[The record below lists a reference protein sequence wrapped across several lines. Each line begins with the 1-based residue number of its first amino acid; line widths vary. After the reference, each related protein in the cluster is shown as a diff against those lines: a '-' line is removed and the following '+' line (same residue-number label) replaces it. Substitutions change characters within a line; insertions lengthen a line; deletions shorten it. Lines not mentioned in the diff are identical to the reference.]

1 LGILLLPGER
11 PVPPGLWHEAGS
23 YFYGEFMSILKLR
36 WMLPALAAA
45 GLAVAMPG
53 SAQAQGGVN
62 LVPWAGAYIPTKN
75 SFSDLDNAAFDRDIS
90 VIGGARLTF
99 WGTGILGFEATGGY
113 SPAKVAGETINERN
127 TNLFAAS
134 GRLLL
139 ALSPITNPVG
149 FYIGAGPALLTRGR
163 NVLNEDRSSTD
174 FGGTAGVGFRFALG
188 ESGRSAIRLD
198 VEDYF
203 YDGDFGGGNE
213 FQNDIVASLGLSIAL
228 GGRADPTQP

>member
-1 LGILLLPGER
+1 LLPGER
-11 PVPPGLWHEAGS
+11 PVPPGPWHEAGS
-23 YFYGEFMSILKLR
+23 YFSGEFMSILKLR
-36 WMLPALAAA
+36 GMLPALLAAA
-45 GLAVAMPG
+45 SLAVAMPG
-53 SAQAQGGVN
+53 SAQAQGGVS
-62 LVPWAGAYIPTKN
+62 LVPWAGAYIPTRN
-75 SFSDLDNAAFDRDIS
+75 SVSDLDNAVFDRDIS

-113 SPAKVAGETINERN
+113 SPARVAGETINERN

-139 ALSPITNPVG
+139 ALSPVTNPVG

-163 NVLNEDRSSTD
+163 NVLNEDRSNTD
-174 FGGTAGVGFRFALG
+174 FGGTAGIGFRFALG
-188 ESGRSAIRLD
+188 ETGRSAIRLD
-198 VEDYF
+198 IEDYF

-228 GGRADPTQP
+228 GGRADPNEP

>member
-1 LGILLLPGER
+1 
-11 PVPPGLWHEAGS
+11 
-23 YFYGEFMSILKLR
+23 MSNLKLR
-36 WMLPALAAA
+36 WMLPAALAVA

-53 SAQAQGGVN
+53 TAQAQGGVN
-62 LVPWAGAYIPTKN
+62 LVPWAGVYIPTKN

-113 SPAKVAGETINERN
+113 SPARVAGETINARN

-139 ALSPITNPVG
+139 ALSPVTNPVG
-149 FYIGAGPALLTRGR
+149 FYIGAGPALLTRGK
-163 NVLNEDRSSTD
+163 NVLYEDRSNTD
-174 FGGTAGVGFRFALG
+174 FGGTAGIGLRFGLG

-198 VEDYF
+198 IEDYF

-213 FQNDIVASLGLSIAL
+213 FQNDVVASLGLSIAL
-228 GGRADPTQP
+228 GGRADASQP

>member
-1 LGILLLPGER
+1 
-11 PVPPGLWHEAGS
+11 
-23 YFYGEFMSILKLR
+23 MSILKLR
-36 WMLPALAAA
+36 GMLPALVAAA
-45 GLAVAMPG
+45 GLAVAVPG
-53 SAQAQGGVN
+53 TAQAQGGVN
-62 LVPWAGAYIPTKN
+62 LVPWAGAYIPTRN
-75 SFSDLDNAAFDRDIS
+75 SFEDLDNAVFDRDIS

-113 SPAKVAGETINERN
+113 SPARVGGETINERN

-139 ALSPITNPVG
+139 ALSPVTNPVG

-163 NVLNEDRSSTD
+163 NVFDEDRSSTD
-174 FGGTAGVGFRFALG
+174 FGGTVGLGLRFALG

-228 GGRADPTQP
+228 GGRADPSQP